1 MTGKPLSKRMVEKH
15 HDKIFNQAPAGAL
28 ICVKTYT
35 SFLYYTLKQGQV
47 LIYIP
52 NSKRWVF
59 SCYNSIAEL
68 LKGGD
73 WVYLVEKQQL
83 FPE

>member
-28 ICVKTYT
+28 ICVKVDT

-47 LIYIP
+47 MIYVPIIDG
-52 NSKRWVF
+52 WTF
-59 SCYNSIAEL
+59 SNYDSVAEL
-68 LKGGD
+68 LNGGD
-73 WVYLVEKQQL
+73 WVYLVEKQEI